1 MMLIAQ
7 MAADPSA
14 EATLSF
20 APLFIKTVIV
30 TVFIVAA
37 AIVSMRY
44 FIPRLS
50 GYRRNRD
57 SKIQILDFQPL
68 DARKAIYIVKIE
80 NKKVAIGTGEHGVQ
94 KICDLE

>member
-7 MAADPSA
+7 LASDPSV
-14 EATLSF
+14 EPMSF
-20 APLFIKTVIV
+20 LPLFVKTVV
-30 TVFIVAA
+30 ATVFIVAA

-57 SKIQILDFQPL
+57 SKIQILDYQPL

-80 NKKVAIGTGEHGVQ
+80 GKKVAIGVGESGVN